1 VEGEQMK
8 LIVGAFLS
16 LDGVMQAPGGPDE
29 DREGGFDLG
38 GWLVPYA
45 DEDMGKFMVESIT
58 STDAFLLGRKTYE
71 IFAAHWPKVTDEN
84 DPIATSLNSKAKYV
98 ASRRLDQ
105 VDWNNSRLLK
115 GDVAEAVAE
124 LKRQPGGDLQ
134 TQGSGELIQTL
145 IRHDLVD
152 EYRLLVYPVV
162 LGKGKRLF
170 REGNPPAAL
179 RLVDTQTTGT
189 GIAIHTYASAGK
201 PEFGSFEVDRD
212 ERFWED
218 S

>member
-1 VEGEQMK
+1 MK
-8 LIVGAFLS
+8 LVIGAFVS

-58 STDAFLLGRKTYE
+58 STDVLLLGRKTYD
-71 IFAAHWPKVTDEN
+71 IFAGHWPNVTDEN
-84 DPIATSLNSKAKYV
+84 DPIATKLNSMPKYV
-98 ASRRLDQ
+98 ASRTLDK
-105 VDWNNSRLLK
+105 VEWNNSTLLQ
-115 GDVAEAVAE
+115 GDASDAVAD
-124 LKRQPGGDLQ
+124 LKRQPGGVLQ
-134 TQGSGELIQTL
+134 TQGSADFAQTL
-145 IRHDLVD
+145 MRHNLVD

-170 REGNPPAAL
+170 EEGNVPAAM
-179 RLVDTQTTGT
+179 RLVDSRTTST
-189 GIAIHTYASAGK
+189 GVAIHTYEQAGK
-201 PEFGSFEVDRD
+201 PEFGEFEVDRD

-218 S
+218 G

>member
-1 VEGEQMK
+1 MK

-16 LDGVMQAPGGPDE
+16 LDGVMQGPGGPDE

-45 DEDMGKFMVESIT
+45 DEDMGTFMVESIT

-71 IFAAHWPKVTDEN
+71 IFAAHWPLVTDEN
-84 DPIATSLNSKAKYV
+84 DPIATSLNSKPKYV
-98 ASRRLDQ
+98 ASRTLDKA
-105 VDWNNSRLLK
+105 DWNNSTLLN
-115 GDVAEAVAE
+115 GDAAEAVAE

-134 TQGSGELIQTL
+134 VQGSGELAQTL
-145 IRHDLVD
+145 MRHDLVD

-170 REGNPPAAL
+170 REGNVPAAL
-179 RLVDTQTTGT
+179 RLVDTKTTGT
-189 GIAIHTYASAGK
+189 GVAIHTYQSAGK

>member
-1 VEGEQMK
+1 MK

-16 LDGVMQAPGGPDE
+16 LDGVMQGPGGPDE

-45 DEDMGKFMVESIT
+45 DEDMGNFMVESIT
-58 STDAFLLGRKTYE
+58 STDALLLGRKTYE

-84 DPIATSLNSKAKYV
+84 DPIATKLNSMPKYV
-98 ASRRLDQ
+98 ASRTLER
-105 VDWNNSRLLK
+105 VEWNNSTLLK
-115 GDVAEAVAE
+115 GDAAEAVAE
-124 LKRQPGGDLQ
+124 LKRQAGGDLQ
-134 TQGSGELIQTL
+134 TQGSTDLAQTL

-179 RLVDTQTTGT
+179 RLVDTKTSST
-189 GIAIHTYASAGK
+189 GIAMHTYESAGK
-201 PEFGSFEVDRD
+201 PTFGSFEVDRD

-218 S
+218 G

>member
-1 VEGEQMK
+1 MK

-16 LDGVMQAPGGPDE
+16 MDGVMQGPGGPDE

-38 GWLVPYA
+38 GWVVPYA
-45 DEDMGKFMVESIT
+45 DEDMGNFMVESIT
-58 STDAFLLGRKTYE
+58 STDALLLGRKTYE
-71 IFAAHWPKVTDEN
+71 IFAAHWPLVTDEN
-84 DPIATSLNSKAKYV
+84 DPIATKLNSMPKYV
-98 ASRRLDQ
+98 ASRTLDT
-105 VDWNNSRLLK
+105 VEWNNSTLLK

-124 LKRQPGGDLQ
+124 LKRQPDAALQ
-134 TQGSGELIQTL
+134 TQGSTDLAQTL

-152 EYRLLVYPVV
+152 EYRLLTYPVV

-170 REGNPPAAL
+170 HEGNPPEAL
-179 RLVDTQTTGT
+179 RLVDSMTTSTGVSIQT
-189 GIAIHTYASAGK
+189 YESAGK
-201 PEFGSFEVDRD
+201 PEFGSFEVDKD

>member
-1 VEGEQMK
+1 MK
-8 LIVGAFLS
+8 LIVGAFVS
-16 LDGVMQAPGGPDE
+16 MDGVMQGPGGPDE
-29 DREGGFDLG
+29 DRDGGFDLG

-58 STDAFLLGRKTYE
+58 STDGLLLGRKTYE
-71 IFAAHWPKVTDEN
+71 IFAAHWPLVTDEN
-84 DPIATSLNSKAKYV
+84 DPIATKLNTMPKYV
-98 ASRRLDQ
+98 ASRTLDK
-105 VDWNNSRLLK
+105 VEWNNSTLLK

-124 LKRQPGGDLQ
+124 LKRQPGGVLQ
-134 TQGSGELIQTL
+134 TQGSADLAQTL
-145 IRHDLVD
+145 IRNDLVD

-170 REGNPPAAL
+170 REGNPPSAL
-179 RLVDTQTTGT
+179 RLVDTKTTST
-189 GIAIHTYASAGK
+189 GVTIHTYESAGK
-201 PEFGSFEVDRD
+201 PGFGSFEVDQD

>member
-1 VEGEQMK
+1 MK

-16 LDGVMQAPGGPDE
+16 LDGVMQGPGGPDE
-29 DREGGFDLG
+29 DRESGFDLG
-38 GWLVPYA
+38 GWVVPYA
-45 DEDMGKFMVESIT
+45 DEDMGQFMVESIK

-71 IFAAHWPKVTDEN
+71 IFAAYWPKVTDEN
-84 DPIATSLNSKAKYV
+84 DPIATALNSKPKYV
-98 ASRRLDQ
+98 ASRTLDK
-105 VDWNNSRLLK
+105 VEWNNSTLLQ

-124 LKRQPGGDLQ
+124 LKRQPGGKLQ
-134 TQGSGELIQTL
+134 TQGSGELNQTL

-170 REGNPPAAL
+170 REGNLPAAL
-179 RLVDTQTTGT
+179 RLVDTKTTST
-189 GIAIHTYASAGK
+189 GVSIHTYESAGK

>member
-1 VEGEQMK
+1 MK
-8 LIVGAFLS
+8 LIVGTFLS
-16 LDGVMQAPGGPDE
+16 LDGVMQAPGGPEE

-45 DEDMGKFMVESIT
+45 DEDMGRFMVESIT

-71 IFAAHWPKVTDEN
+71 IFAAHWPLITDEN
-84 DPIATSLNSKAKYV
+84 DPLATSLNSKPKHV
-98 ASRRLDQ
+98 ASRTLDK
-105 VDWNNSRLLK
+105 VEWNNSTLLR

-124 LKRQPGGDLQ
+124 LKRHPGGNLQ
-134 TQGSGELIQTL
+134 VQGSSELAQTL
-145 IRHDLVD
+145 MRHDLVD
-152 EYRLLVYPVV
+152 EYRLLIYPVV

-170 REGNPPAAL
+170 RDGNVPAAL

-189 GIAIHTYASAGK
+189 GVTMQTYQSVGK
-201 PEFGSFEVDRD
+201 PEFGEFEVDRD

>member
-1 VEGEQMK
+1 MK

-16 LDGVMQAPGGPDE
+16 LDGVMQGPGGPDE

-45 DEDMGKFMVESIT
+45 DEDMGNFMVESIT
-58 STDAFLLGRKTYE
+58 STDALLLGRKTYE

-84 DPIATSLNSKAKYV
+84 DPIATKLNSMPKYV
-98 ASRRLDQ
+98 ASRTLDR
-105 VDWNNSRLLK
+105 VEWNNSTLLK
-115 GDVAEAVAE
+115 GDAAEAVAE
-124 LKRQPGGDLQ
+124 LKRQAGGDLQ
-134 TQGSGELIQTL
+134 TQGSTDLAQTL

-179 RLVDTQTTGT
+179 RLVDTKTSST
-189 GIAIHTYASAGK
+189 GIAMHIYESAGK
-201 PEFGSFEVDRD
+201 PTFGSFEVDRD

-218 S
+218 G

>member
-1 VEGEQMK
+1 MEQMK

-16 LDGVMQAPGGPDE
+16 MDGVMQGPGGPDE

-38 GWLVPYA
+38 GWVVPHA
-45 DEDMGKFMVESIT
+45 DEAMGNFMVQSIT
-58 STDAFLLGRKTYE
+58 STDALLLGRKTYE
-71 IFAAHWPKVTDEN
+71 IFAAHWPLVTDEN
-84 DPIATSLNSKAKYV
+84 DPIATKLNSMPKYV
-98 ASRRLDQ
+98 ASRTLDT
-105 VDWNNSRLLK
+105 VEWNNSTLLK

-124 LKRQPGGDLQ
+124 LKRQPDGALQ
-134 TQGSGELIQTL
+134 TQGSTDLAQTL

-152 EYRLLVYPVV
+152 EYRLLTFPVV

-170 REGNPPAAL
+170 RDGYPPSAL
-179 RLVDTQTTGT
+179 RLVDTKTTSTGVAIQT
-189 GIAIHTYASAGK
+189 YESAGK
-201 PEFGSFEVDRD
+201 PEFGSFEVDKD

>member
-1 VEGEQMK
+1 MK

-16 LDGVMQAPGGPDE
+16 LDGVMQGPGGPDE

-45 DEDMGKFMVESIT
+45 DEDMGNFMVESIT
-58 STDAFLLGRKTYE
+58 STDALLVGRKTYE

-84 DPIATSLNSKAKYV
+84 DPIATKLNSMPKYV
-98 ASRRLDQ
+98 ASRTLDK
-105 VDWNNSRLLK
+105 VEWNNSTLLK
-115 GDVAEAVAE
+115 GDAAEAVAE
-124 LKRQPGGDLQ
+124 LKRQAGGDLQ
-134 TQGSGELIQTL
+134 TQGSTDLAQTL

-179 RLVDTQTTGT
+179 RLVDTKTSST
-189 GIAIHTYASAGK
+189 GIAMHTYESAGK
-201 PEFGSFEVDRD
+201 PTFGSFEVDRD

-218 S
+218 G

>member
-1 VEGEQMK
+1 MK
-8 LIVGAFLS
+8 LIVGMFLS

-38 GWLVPYA
+38 GWLPPYA

-71 IFAAHWPKVTDEN
+71 IFVAHWPLVTDEN
-84 DPIATSLNSKAKYV
+84 DPLATSLNRKPKYV
-98 ASRRLDQ
+98 ASKTLDK
-105 VDWNNSRLLK
+105 VDWNNSTLLK

-124 LKRQPGGDLQ
+124 LKRQPGGELQ
-134 TQGSGELIQTL
+134 VQGSGELAQTL
-145 IRHDLVD
+145 MRLDLVD

-170 REGNPPAAL
+170 RDGNVPAAL

-189 GIAIHTYASAGK
+189 GVAMNTYESAGK
-201 PEFGSFEVDRD
+201 PKFGQFEVDQD